1 MRTKTLLLTA
11 VLGVATAATS
21 MGQVFSQ
28 NIVGY
33 VNVVLRP
40 GFNLIANPL
49 NGTNNGINTV
59 IPNPGVG
66 SILYKFSNP
75 GGFNQIAENA
85 GAGVWDL
92 NLTLAPGEGAFI
104 SVPALTTNTFVGEV
118 ITGTTTNNIPTGFS
132 IRSSIVPQSAALD
145 GAGGLGFPA
154 TAGDLIFRFSNTAG
168 YVGGIFESAG
178 GGLWDPAAPVPAVGE
193 SFWVQNNSGAAK
205 QWIRTFNP

>member
-49 NGTNNGINTV
+49 NGTNNGLNTI

-66 SILYKFSNP
+66 SFVYKFTNP
-75 GGFNQIAENA
+75 GGFSQIAEN
-85 GAGVWDL
+85 GGPGLWDV

-118 ITGTTTNNIPTGFS
+118 LTGTRTNDIPTGFS
-132 IRSSIVPQSAALD
+132 IRSSIVPQSGALD
-145 GAGGLGFPA
+145 TVLGFPA
-154 TAGDLIFRFSNTAG
+154 AAGDFIYRFANPGG
-168 YVGGIFESAG
+168 YSVFESGG
-178 GGLWDPAAPVPAVGE
+178 GGLWDPTAPVPAVGE
-193 SFWVQNNSGAAK
+193 SFWINNPGAAK
-205 QWIRTFNP
+205 SWVRTFNP